1 MRINCR
7 MQISVQHPVTTTVS
21 TPERG
26 SVIPRAKN
34 ASVLFFRR
42 SVSGSFRIF
51 SASSN
56 SGVPSPGGGS
66 DRSKTPRP
74 GLMAV
79 GDSGDGKSQLPA
91 PAEKRLFRVVVRMGE
106 GGGVEFDSNQA
117 FAICGFF
124 YKKKGERKSLSF
136 LPKSVDNPGELW

>member
-1 MRINCR
+1 MRRCC
-7 MQISVQHPVTTTVS
+7 
-21 TPERG
+21 
-26 SVIPRAKN
+26 
-34 ASVLFFRR
+34 FFREA
-42 SVSGSFRIF
+42 SPETSGASPPAPI
-51 SASSN
+51 SAYP
-56 SGVPSPGGGS
+56 PSGGS

-117 FAICGFF
+117 YQKTPDEHYVLRGSFVVLTPLFENEVSGVKNQFHGIIGFSIF
-124 YKKKGERKSLSF
+124 
-136 LPKSVDNPGELW
+136 

>member
-1 MRINCR
+1 MRRCCFFGEA
-7 MQISVQHPVTTTVS
+7 S
-21 TPERG
+21 PET
-26 SVIPRAKN
+26 
-34 ASVLFFRR
+34 
-42 SVSGSFRIF
+42 SGSSPPAPIP
-51 SASSN
+51 AY
-56 SGVPSPGGGS
+56 PPGGGS

-117 FAICGFF
+117 YQKNLDERTVHRGFCHLWFF
-124 YKKKGERKSLSF
+124 YKKKGERKSVFF
-136 LPKSVDNPGELW
+136 LTKECGQSRRIMVE